1 MQGEQDSRDRR
12 GSLFPPAVEP
22 RPILQDG
29 SPPDALERE
38 PIIERLASFGW
49 VVALVGLLYIGVLTG
64 LRATGVSDDL
74 GNLVDKGAARVATA
88 LGVEQDPASAP

>member
-1 MQGEQDSRDRR
+1 MQRDQDSSNEMR
-12 GSLFPPAVEP
+12 GNLFPPAVQP

-74 GNLVDKGAARVATA
+74 GNLVDEGAARV
-88 LGVEQDPASAP
+88 